1 MYCFSFFR
9 KFFSSLPNEPG
20 HIHDS
25 RPDSPAPIPLQVVA
39 KPEVPKMPAQVRHEE
54 DDDLFKEMQPDYKS
68 PQRIGPAMSSN
79 QKISQSGRFE
89 MDIDLGHSWD
99 VEELN

>member
-9 KFFSSLPNEPG
+9 KFFSSLPNEHQ
-20 HIHDS
+20 HINES
-25 RPDSPAPIPLQVVA
+25 TPDSPNPVPLQVVT
-39 KPEVPKMPAQVRHEE
+39 KSEEPKIPPPLRHEE

-79 QKISQSGRFE
+79 QKITQSVRFE